1 MLIGPARRLARE
13 PPLYVAASY
22 SFSRAVAPRGRIAE
36 NARIFDFTLSNADM
50 AELDA
55 FDRTGGT
62 QHALDA
68 MAMSPRAP
76 RFTRRSNLSGRQGSR

>member
-1 MLIGPARRLARE
+1 MLIGAG
-13 PPLYVAASY
+13 PPPGPQAAPLGCAASY

-36 NARIFDFTLSNADM
+36 NAPIFDFTLSNADM

-62 QHALDA
+62 QRALE
-68 MAMSPRAP
+68 RKW
-76 RFTRRSNLSGRQGSR
+76 R